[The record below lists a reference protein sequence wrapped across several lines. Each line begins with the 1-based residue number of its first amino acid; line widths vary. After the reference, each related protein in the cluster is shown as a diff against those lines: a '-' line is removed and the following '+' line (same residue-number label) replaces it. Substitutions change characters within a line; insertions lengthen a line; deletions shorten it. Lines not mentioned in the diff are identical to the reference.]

1 MHLSLFAG
9 IMIYKYFMGLL
20 LTVLHS
26 TQSSTDVLSYNKCRD
41 CLRFPSNG
49 TLVSRVERILIDEK
63 NNKLIGGAMNVLFR
77 LELSNMKVSS
87 GGNDSVSLPPSQ
99 SAFQDCL
106 QKRLS
111 KVHCQNYIKT
121 LLFDQNG
128 LIFACGTFSLA
139 TRCWRFQRDKAL
151 SPLPS
156 VKGIKIDGTAPRH
169 GHQQNI
175 TATFTSDYLFT
186 GINIGSG
193 TRQSAVYRSTADPT
207 DSSNT
212 LVSDL
217 NNQEVLKDANFVSSF
232 EYKDNFVYFFLRE
245 KAVEE
250 RKDIIYSR
258 VARVCKYDQGADK
271 YILKGKFTSF
281 VKARLLCSI
290 PGDIPFDYDQIQST
304 VLYTDPVTNEDFVY
318 AVFTTPPLGAPG
330 SAVCRYSM
338 KSLQD
343 LFEKSQYLELTRIR
357 GEDAVEFW
365 KTVSPKNLTV
375 VPGRPKCDSTL
386 DTKKYQVAVY
396 TFANRHSLLADYLQS
411 KPLFTRAD
419 TRFTTIEVDHVKESS
434 RAVVPVMFISSDNGT
449 VFKVFN
455 NKSGDN
461 NPVILEQINLLKYP
475 GVIYTMRLYKGAV
488 YIGSASSVVKLPVQH
503 CNRYQTC
510 RECVATLDP
519 YCGWSKN
526 KCTTFENKEE
536 NLWAQDVI
544 HGNFT
549 KVCPQELPTCSLS
562 ILKKQV
568 GGTTTLACRVQNGI
582 PLPKVTKWTKDSKVV
597 RVGGA
602 DYQIKPGKDQ
612 YEGFLEI
619 HNFGINNLGV
629 YACVM
634 ANDLGSFS
642 CAMNISGTL
651 PIVSSALVKINGSS
665 LFVCNATGLP
675 TPRVAVHKVISGTTR
690 VINWRQVPINVDSG
704 QRVYYCTAQN
714 QFGSS
719 FSQAVTL
726 KDKQVKA
733 EIRITNEE
741 WSSELLDEKS
751 EKYKTL
757 AGEIRTAV
765 EDIYRS
771 NPALVGFKAITFSKG
786 SVICKLTLIFAATPS
801 NKNAELLA
809 DLQKEV
815 SAGKVGYFTV
825 DRSRPVNV
833 EPDEEQ
839 TTTQPVFSTVQV
851 TSDHS
856 PTTPQIQEPPTSLR
870 MIVSMDR
877 ALFAAGIM
885 TGVLLSLILGI
896 LLGVKFHH
904 YVMRKCKRPFSDST
918 DSSAKNKTIEGVKYT
933 KSPPR
938 DETFTR
944 NKDSGQSSKNLLKK
958 KRNVPVEDG
967 TDSDDSTA
975 GTIATQKNNPSP
987 TKSISPTA
995 TIAAK
1000 LGKRKPTLNNG
1011 KVSKEVST

>member
-1 MHLSLFAG
+1 MNVGYCSLS

-26 TQSSTDVLSYNKCRD
+26 TLSSTDVLSYNKCRD

-87 GGNDSVSLPPSQ
+87 GGNDVLEVS
-99 SAFQDCL
+99 
-106 QKRLS
+106 
-111 KVHCQNYIKT
+111 
-121 LLFDQNG
+121 G
-128 LIFACGTFSLA
+128 
-139 TRCWRFQRDKAL
+139 
-151 SPLPS
+151 
-156 VKGIKIDGTAPRH
+156 
-169 GHQQNI
+169 
-175 TATFTSDYLFT
+175 DYLFT

-193 TRQSAVYRSTADPT
+193 TRQSAVYRSSADPA
-207 DSSNT
+207 DSSN
-212 LVSDL
+212 
-217 NNQEVLKDANFVSSF
+217 ANFVSSF

-250 RKDIIYSR
+250 SKDIIYSR

-304 VLYTDPVTNEDFVY
+304 VLYTDPVTNEDFLEQPVDSQ
-318 AVFTTPPLGAPG
+318 LGAPG

-343 LFEKSQYLELTRIR
+343 LFEKSQYYELTRII
-357 GEDAVEFW
+357 GEEVVDFW
-365 KTVSPKNLTV
+365 KPVSPMNLT
-375 VPGRPKCDSTL
+375 CDSTL

-396 TFANRHSLLADYLQS
+396 TFANKHSLLADSLRS

-419 TRFTTIEVDHVKESS
+419 TRFTSIEVDHVKESN
-434 RAVVPVMFISSDNGT
+434 NGT

-461 NPVILEQINLLKYP
+461 NPVILEQINLFKYP
-475 GVIYTMRLYKGAV
+475 GVIYTMRLYKGV
-488 YIGSASSVVKLPVQH
+488 RCYFGPIL
-503 CNRYQTC
+503 
-510 RECVATLDP
+510 
-519 YCGWSKN
+519 
-526 KCTTFENKEE
+526 
-536 NLWAQDVI
+536 LWAQDVI

-549 KVCPQELPTCSLS
+549 KVCPQELPTCLLS
-562 ILKKQV
+562 IIKKQV
-568 GGTTTLACRVQNGI
+568 GGTATLACRVQHGI
-582 PLPKVTKWTKDSKVV
+582 PLPKVTKWTKDSKDLP
-597 RVGGA
+597 VGGA

-612 YEGFLEI
+612 YQGFLEI
-619 HNFGINNLGV
+619 HNFGISNLGV

-634 ANDLGSFS
+634 ANDLGSYP
-642 CAMNISGTL
+642 CTRNISGTL

-665 LFVCNATGLP
+665 LFVCDATGLP

-719 FSQAVTL
+719 FSKAVTL
-726 KDKQVKA
+726 KDKQVRA
-733 EIRITNEE
+733 EIRITKEE

-786 SVICKLTLIFAATPS
+786 SVICKLTLIFAAAPS

-809 DLQKEV
+809 ALQKEV
-815 SAGKVGYFTV
+815 SSGKVGYFTV
-825 DRSRPVNV
+825 DKSRPVNV
-833 EPDEEQ
+833 EPDE
-839 TTTQPVFSTVQV
+839 
-851 TSDHS
+851 
-856 PTTPQIQEPPTSLR
+856 
-870 MIVSMDR
+870 VSMDR
-877 ALFAAGIM
+877 ALFAAGII

-896 LLGVKFHH
+896 LLGVKFHR
-904 YVMRKCKRPFSDST
+904 YVVRKCKQPFSDTT
-918 DSSAKNKTIEGVKYT
+918 DSSEKNKTIEGVKYT

-944 NKDSGQSSKNLLKK
+944 NKGSGQSSKNLLKK

-975 GTIATQKNNPSP
+975 GTIATQKDNPSP